1 VRLNSGDA
9 RVKTAGAQ
17 HRASRPELRALAFAA
32 LALALLGI
40 AGLASSASAWHSTP
54 VAAAAPTTA
63 LRGLAVA
70 GGVVLVVALLLIW
83 VEIPRAPPPKRH
95 RRRPAGDELDELG
108 GSLWTA
114 SKTTAV
120 VLLALAVFCIAAL
133 PLLARPSV
141 PSENRM
147 DAQPSASAVPPR
159 SERSKAAPSLNLGWL
174 LLPIAVTFAILTPAA
189 VLIRRRLHSQGQEAD
204 AEEPGAL
211 GRAVRASIAALESE
225 RDPRTAILRAYARM
239 EQSFRRVEVVRAR
252 DETASEFLGRTMRQL
267 PVSAGAA
274 TELTER
280 FEEARF
286 STHRLTEADR
296 EQALASLH
304 RVERELAERP

>member
-1 VRLNSGDA
+1 MRPNSGDA

-32 LALALLGI
+32 LALALLGL

-63 LRGLAVA
+63 VRSLAVA

-83 VEIPRAPPPKRH
+83 VEIPRAPPKRH

-133 PLLARPSV
+133 PLLARPYA
-141 PSENRM
+141 PSEDRM
-147 DAQPSASAVPPR
+147 DAPPASAGPPP
-159 SERSKAAPSLNLGWL
+159 SQGPKANLGWL

-189 VLIRRRLHSQGQEAD
+189 ILIRRRLHSQGQEAD

>member
-1 VRLNSGDA
+1 MRLNSSDA
-9 RVKTAGAQ
+9 RLKTAVAQ

-32 LALALLGI
+32 LALALLGL
-40 AGLASSASAWHSTP
+40 AGLASSASAWDSTP

-83 VEIPRAPPPKRH
+83 VEIPRVPPPKKR

-120 VLLALAVFCIAAL
+120 VLLALAVFSIAAL
-133 PLLARPSV
+133 PLLARPL
-141 PSENRM
+141 SEDRM
-147 DAQPSASAVPPR
+147 GGAQPPASVGPPR
-159 SERSKAAPSLNLGWL
+159 SEEPKAAAPSLNLGWL
-174 LLPIAVTFAILTPAA
+174 LLPVAVTFAVLTPAA
-189 VLIRRRLHSQGQEAD
+189 VLIRRRLHGQRQEAD

>member
-1 VRLNSGDA
+1 MRLNSGGA

-141 PSENRM
+141 HSEDRM
-147 DAQPSASAVPPR
+147 GAPPSASAGPPR
-159 SERSKAAPSLNLGWL
+159 SEGPKADLGWL
-174 LLPIAVTFAILTPAA
+174 LLPIVATFAILTPAA
-189 VLIRRRLHSQGQEAD
+189 VLIRRRLHSQRQEAAD

>member
-1 VRLNSGDA
+1 
-9 RVKTAGAQ
+9 
-17 HRASRPELRALAFAA
+17 
-32 LALALLGI
+32 
-40 AGLASSASAWHSTP
+40 
-54 VAAAAPTTA
+54 
-63 LRGLAVA
+63 VA

-141 PSENRM
+141 HSEDRM
-147 DAQPSASAVPPR
+147 GAPPSASAGPPR
-159 SERSKAAPSLNLGWL
+159 SEGPKADLGWL
-174 LLPIAVTFAILTPAA
+174 LLPIVATFAILTPAA
-189 VLIRRRLHSQGQEAD
+189 VLIRRRLHSHRQEAAD